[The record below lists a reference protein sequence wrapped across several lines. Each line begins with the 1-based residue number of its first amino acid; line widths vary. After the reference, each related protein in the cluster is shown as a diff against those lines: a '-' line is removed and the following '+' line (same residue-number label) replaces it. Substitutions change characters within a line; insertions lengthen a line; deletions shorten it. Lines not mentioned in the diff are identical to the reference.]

1 LTIHIPVV
9 RTIEEAN
16 TLQPLLKMSN
26 LQIKTQSD
34 LLAFL
39 KDNLSDG
46 QNLSIRGVAKL
57 CGVQNTSLIRSS
69 AFNSEKLGQILTDS
83 GFEAVALEQNGFN
96 AKATWLVIE
105 YFAYESKAK
114 AEGAK
119 QIARTFGQLGIQLTF
134 DKLAEV
140 KQPQLPQSFAEAL
153 RLAADLQEEN
163 ERQALALTE
172 AAPKIE
178 FCDRVEASP
187 ELCTMGDYLKAQG
200 WGRTL
205 GFKELRDLGVIQKQ
219 SNLPYQ
225 HWIKAGYFTIHTN
238 ILGIQSARI
247 TGRGQVWLSAQL
259 SIPTEPEIIQK
270 KRGKDGE
277 DYLAA
282 RCQLELK
289 GSKVTQRDLAGILN
303 LTEQS
308 VRNNTA
314 ILFGSWENFLN
325 DDFDN

>member
-1 LTIHIPVV
+1 
-9 RTIEEAN
+9 
-16 TLQPLLKMSN
+16 MSN
-26 LQIKTQSD
+26 LTVFNQDTANNLFNSNEAFPISFDDAWQWLEYSKKD
-34 LLAFL
+34 KAKDYLLANLEADIDFL
-39 KDNLSDG
+39 LERELGTLAVPRPAEKIS
-46 QNLSIRGVAKL
+46 LSIEGFKNWAMMSKTEVGKKVRLYFLECEKVAKQKASVPQSYAQAL
-57 CGVQNTSLIRSS
+57 L
-69 AFNSEKLGQILTDS
+69 
-83 GFEAVALEQNGFN
+83 EAGRLALELEQ
-96 AKATWLVIE
+96 
-105 YFAYESKAK
+105 S
-114 AEGAK
+114 
-119 QIARTFGQLGIQLTF
+119 QL
-134 DKLAEV
+134 
-140 KQPQLPQSFAEAL
+140 
-153 RLAADLQEEN
+153 
-163 ERQALALTE
+163 ALAE

-200 WGRTL
+200 WDRTL

-270 KRGKDGE
+270 KRGKDRE

-289 GSKVTQRDLAGILN
+289 GSKVTQRGLAGILS